1 MHLHLLRQPMSAML
15 PVARPRP
22 VLSAIMLQAITI
34 VAGQEQITKALAS
47 LVVAPPSS
55 ATEQAGLLQPQPLFA
70 LR

>member
-1 MHLHLLRQPMSAML
+1 MHLHLLRQPMPATL
-15 PVARPRP
+15 PVARP

-55 ATEQAGLLQPQPLFA
+55 ATEQAGLLQPQPLFT